1 MQNYFYPKYLGKLS
15 FYLKPL
21 ISLLAD
27 YTFVIPS
34 NEFHFCLCLACLDT
48 FGDSEKKKQDLVT
61 CVHSKLF
68 FCFCFLPPPVC
79 LLALLLVCE

>member
-34 NEFHFCLCLACLDT
+34 TEFHFCLCLACLDT

-61 CVHSKLF
+61 CVHSKF
-68 FCFCFLPPPVC
+68 FFFFLPPPVC
-79 LLALLLVCE
+79 LSALLLVCE